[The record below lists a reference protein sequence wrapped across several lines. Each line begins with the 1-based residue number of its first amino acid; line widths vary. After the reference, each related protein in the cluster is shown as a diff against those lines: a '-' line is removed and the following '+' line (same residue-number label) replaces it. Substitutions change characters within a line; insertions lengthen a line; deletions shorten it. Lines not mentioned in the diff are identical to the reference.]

1 MFRIEAQGG
10 SVNGSVAA
18 DMAMVATFCIVAG
31 VGAINPL
38 A

>member
-10 SVNGSVAA
+10 SVNGPVAT
-18 DMAMVATFCIVAG
+18 DMATVATFCIVAG
-31 VGAINPL
+31 MAAINPL